1 LSKYHSYL
9 NSAGEILS
17 HYQGEQPFASFIKKY
32 FTQYKKFGSRD
43 RKQVSHLCYC
53 YFRLGKAFVDM
64 PVLEKIIT
72 GLFLC
77 SHSPEDML
85 EELKPEWNK
94 IISLSVK
101 EKLAV
106 INKSDALQ
114 SVFPWT
120 NEMSAGAD
128 AEEFCLSFFIQPE
141 LFLRIR
147 PGKEATVFSQLE
159 KAAITFK
166 KITDTCIALP
176 ASSKIDALLSVNK
189 EVVVQDY
196 NSQRV
201 GELMELVRRGSSDI
215 HPVRRRPSDIHPV
228 RRRPSDIHPVR
239 RRPSDIHPVRRR
251 PSDRVWDCC
260 AASGGKSIMA
270 NDILGNIDLTVS
282 DVRESILV
290 NLGKRFRA
298 AGIINYKS
306 FVADISDPQNLPA
319 ESFDFIIADVP
330 CTGSGTWSR
339 TPEQLYYFDTQKIAD
354 YAALQRK
361 IVGAAVGRLEKGGYF
376 LYITC
381 SVFRKENEEVVDFI
395 KEKLHLQP
403 VKMEFLKGYDKR
415 ADTMFAALLQLP
427 L

>member
-1 LSKYHSYL
+1 
-9 NSAGEILS
+9 
-17 HYQGEQPFASFIKKY
+17 
-32 FTQYKKFGSRD
+32 
-43 RKQVSHLCYC
+43 
-53 YFRLGKAFVDM
+53 M
-64 PVLEKIIT
+64 

-77 SHSPEDML
+77 SHSPVDML

-106 INKSDALQ
+106 INKSNALQ

-141 LFLRIR
+141 LFLRVR

-166 KITDTCIALP
+166 KITGTCIALP
-176 ASSKIDALLSVNK
+176 AASKMDALLSINK
-189 EVVVQDY
+189 DVVIQDY

-228 RRRPSDIHPVR
+228 RRESSDIHPVR
-239 RRPSDIHPVRRR
+239 RGSSDIHPVRRR